1 MLTEKQKREAGEGI
15 KEVKSISHVM
25 KSMEKKGKSIK
36 IWSSCMLAKV
46 MRKWEA
52 GV

>member
-25 KSMEKKGKSIK
+25 KSMEKKRQKYK
-36 IWSSCMLAKV
+36 TLEQLYAC
-46 MRKWEA
+46 
-52 GV
+52 